1 MSELARGR
9 GGRHDV
15 RRTTPTPESGDCDT
29 GTAASTGSLVR
40 VPIWARGPGSMADH
54 PLDSAG
60 DPLDAGVR
68 REMEARLAT
77 DLGAVRV
84 HTGTEA
90 GEAARSLGARAYTV
104 GADIVFGAGQYAPS
118 TPVGRYLLAHELAHV
133 VQQGPG
139 TAPPRSGPG
148 PAAAEREANAVAR
161 SAAGAGHV
169 QPPVAVRRDPAAA
182 GHVQRFDSFEHVQL
196 GDTAAGGPTGYL
208 LLDAH
213 ARDLPQHA
221 TPTAGWPPDWIAR
234 YNKGSADQRRAITQG
249 LTYGEILALSGDMY
263 ADIDPQTLAT
273 SVAGTMQRINT
284 ASLVEIYDLIPI
296 LHSRSATG
304 EFEIA
309 STNRIETATGG
320 RYLSLAAQN
329 VSHFSNVGDG
339 HNNIG
344 TWREGH
350 KAALT
355 LAATGQANAAWAMNA
370 AADHFL
376 TDAFAAGHLRPDR
389 VREVHSTVPGLGS
402 VKSKIWHDLDNE
414 FGVAVHN
421 RRGDRWLAYGDDH
434 LNHVQNMV
442 QKSFEARAPDIQGA
456 FGALAGRQPI
466 PGMVPPSPLMEGDGV
481 RIAREAVEA
490 SKADI
495 QRALNA
501 RKVPSGPFTA
511 EQLVPIVDNWTEDRW
526 GKDDFAAEIGQL
538 AWSELPGQLAVN
550 GDTRAR
556 EWIARQPEGAL
567 RDMPLDERVR
577 MVQRLLSGAIG
588 SDDLDGVERLYR
600 ASPAQQPAL
609 RKVIESMIR
618 GREFGRLR
626 TLLGRP

>member
-9 GGRHDV
+9 GGRRDV
-15 RRTTPTPESGDCDT
+15 RRTTPTPTPESGEGHT
-29 GTAASTGSLVR
+29 GTTASEASLAR
-40 VPIWARGPGSMADH
+40 VPIWARGPGAGAGH
-54 PLDSAG
+54 APHSAG
-60 DPLDAGVR
+60 EPLDAGVR

-84 HTGTEA
+84 HTGAEA
-90 GEAARSLGARAYTV
+90 GESARALGARAYTV

-118 TPVGRYLLAHELAHV
+118 TPVGRYLLAHELTHV

-139 TAPPRSGPG
+139 TAPARSGPG

-161 SAAGAGHV
+161 SASGAGHV
-169 QPPVAVRRDPAAA
+169 HAPVRRDPAAA

-196 GDTAAGGPTGYL
+196 GDTSAGGPTGYL

-221 TPTAGWPPDWIAR
+221 TPTAGWPSDWIAR
-234 YNKGSADQRRAITQG
+234 YTNGSPDQRRAITQG

-263 ADIDPQTLAT
+263 ADIDLKTFAT
-273 SVAGTMQRINT
+273 SVTGTMERINR

-296 LHSRSATG
+296 LHARSATG

-309 STNRIETATGG
+309 STGKTEAATGG
-320 RYLSLAAQN
+320 RYLTLAAHN
-329 VSHFSNVGDG
+329 VSHFSNVGGG

-350 KAALT
+350 RAALA
-355 LAATGQANAAWAMNA
+355 LAAAGQANAAWAMNA

-376 TDAFAAGHLRPDR
+376 TDAFAAGHMRPAR
-389 VREVHSTVPGLGS
+389 LEAVRSKVPLWGD
-402 VKSKIWHDLDNE
+402 VKSKVLHDMGND

-421 RRGDRWLAYGDDH
+421 RRGDRWLAYGDDN
-434 LNHVQNMV
+434 LNHVQNVV
-442 QKSFEARAPDIQGA
+442 QRSFEARAPDIQGA

-466 PGMVPPSPLMEGDGV
+466 PGMVPPSPATEGDGV

-495 QRALNA
+495 QAALNTH
-501 RKVPSGPFTA
+501 KVPSAPFTA
-511 EQLVPIVDNWTEDRW
+511 EQLVPIVDDRFEDRW
-526 GKDDFAAEIGQL
+526 GIDDLAAEVGQL
-538 AWSELPGQLAVN
+538 AQSELPGLLTS
-550 GDTRAR
+550 DSAR
-556 EWIARQPEGAL
+556 LVMEWIARQPEGAL
-567 RDMPLDERVR
+567 RDMPPDERER
-577 MVQRLLSGAIG
+577 MMRLLVSRTTSSEYLDSRYFDAI
-588 SDDLDGVERLYR
+588 DRLRR
-600 ASPAQQPAL
+600 AGPAQ
-609 RKVIESMIR
+609 RK
-618 GREFGRLR
+618 
-626 TLLGRP
+626 

>member
-9 GGRHDV
+9 GGRHDL
-15 RRTTPTPESGDCDT
+15 RRTTPTPESGEGHT
-29 GTAASTGSLVR
+29 GTTGSAASLAR
-40 VPIWARGPGSMADH
+40 VPIWARGPGRTADR
-54 PLDSAG
+54 PPDSG
-60 DPLDAGVR
+60 GEPLDAGVR

-84 HTGTEA
+84 HTGAEA
-90 GEAARSLGARAYTV
+90 GESARSLGARAYTV
-104 GADIVFGAGQYAPS
+104 GADIVFGTGQYAPS
-118 TPVGRYLLAHELAHV
+118 TPVGRYLLAHELTHV

-139 TAPPRSGPG
+139 TAPARSGPG

-161 SAAGAGHV
+161 SVTGAGHTH
-169 QPPVAVRRDPAAA
+169 PPVRRDPAAA
-182 GHVQRFDSFEHVQL
+182 GHLQRFDSFEHVQL
-196 GDTAAGGPTGYL
+196 GDSSAGGPAGYL

-213 ARDLPQHA
+213 TRDLPQHA
-221 TPTAGWPPDWIAR
+221 KPLTDWPLEWIVR
-234 YNKGSADQRRAITQG
+234 YNSGSPDQRRAITQG

-273 SVAGTMQRINT
+273 SVVGTMQRINN

-296 LHSRSATG
+296 LHSRAATG
-304 EFEIA
+304 EFETA
-309 STNRIETATGG
+309 STGRIEAVTGG
-320 RYLSLAAQN
+320 RYLTLAAHN
-329 VSHFSNVGDG
+329 VSHFSNVGGG

-350 KAALT
+350 QAALT
-355 LAATGQANAAWAMNA
+355 LAATGRATAAWAMNA

-376 TDAFAAGHLRPDR
+376 TDAFASGHLRPDR
-389 VREVHSTVPGLGS
+389 GHEVHSWAGLGS
-402 VKSKIWHDLDNE
+402 VKSKVWHDLDNE

-421 RRGDRWLAYGDDH
+421 RRGDRWLAYGDDN

-466 PGMVPPSPLMEGDGV
+466 PGMVPPSSVTEGDGV

-495 QRALNA
+495 QTAL
-501 RKVPSGPFTA
+501 RTHQVPSGPFAA
-511 EQLVPIVDNWTEDRW
+511 EQLVPVVDTWTEDRW
-526 GKDDFAAEIGQL
+526 GEGDFAAEIGQL

-567 RDMPLDERVR
+567 RDMPLDEKVR
-577 MVQRLLSGAIG
+577 MTDRLLSGAL
-588 SDDLDGVERLYR
+588 SNDDIDAVVRVYR
-600 ASPAQQPAL
+600 ASGPAHRSRL
-609 RKVIESMIR
+609 RQVIEPVVR
-618 GREFGRLR
+618 GRQLSRLR
-626 TLLGRP
+626 ELLAQP

>member
-1 MSELARGR
+1 
-9 GGRHDV
+9 
-15 RRTTPTPESGDCDT
+15 
-29 GTAASTGSLVR
+29 
-40 VPIWARGPGSMADH
+40 MADH
-54 PLDSAG
+54 ALDSAG
-60 DPLDAGVR
+60 EPLDAGVR

-84 HTGTEA
+84 HTGAEA

-104 GADIVFGAGQYAPS
+104 GTDIVFGAGQYAPS

-148 PAAAEREANAVAR
+148 PAAAEREANDVAR
-161 SAAGAGHV
+161 SASGGGHV
-169 QPPVAVRRDPAAA
+169 HSPVRRDPAAA

-196 GDTAAGGPTGYL
+196 GDTSAGGPTGFL

-213 ARDLPQHA
+213 TRDLPQHA
-221 TPTAGWPPDWIAR
+221 TPTVGWPPDWIAR
-234 YNKGSADQRRAITQG
+234 YNKGSADQRRAITKG

-263 ADIDPQTLAT
+263 ADIDPGTLAT
-273 SVAGTMQRINT
+273 SVVGTMQRINR

-296 LHSRSATG
+296 VHARSATG

-309 STNRIETATGG
+309 STEKVEIATGG
-320 RYLSLAAQN
+320 RYLTLAAHN

-339 HNNIG
+339 HNNLG

-350 KAALT
+350 AAALA
-355 LAATGQANAAWAMNA
+355 LAAVGRANAAWAMNA

-389 VREVHSTVPGLGS
+389 VREVHSKVPGLGS

-421 RRGDRWLAYGDDH
+421 RRGDRWLAFGDDH
-434 LNHVQNMV
+434 LNHVQNML

-495 QRALNA
+495 QTALDM
-501 RKVPSGPFTA
+501 RMVPSGPFRA
-511 EQLVPIVDNWTEDRW
+511 EQLVPIVDIWTEDRW

-538 AWSELPGQLAVN
+538 AWSELPGLLAVN
-550 GDTRAR
+550 GDTRAK
-556 EWIARQPEGAL
+556 EWIASQTEAVL
-567 RDMPLDERVR
+567 RDMPLDEKARV
-577 MVQRLLSGAIG
+577 VDRLLSGAIG
-588 SDDLDGVERLYR
+588 NDDLDAVERVYR
-600 ASPAQQPAL
+600 ASSAAQQFSL
-609 RKVIESMIR
+609 RQVIEPVIH
-618 GREFGRLR
+618 GRQLSRLR
-626 TLLGRP
+626 ALVGRP

>member
-9 GGRHDV
+9 GGRRDV
-15 RRTTPTPESGDCDT
+15 RRTTPTPESGEGHT
-29 GTAASTGSLVR
+29 GTAASQASLTR
-40 VPIWARGPGSMADH
+40 VPIWARGPGAGAGH
-54 PLDSAG
+54 APHSAG
-60 DPLDAGVR
+60 EPLDAGVR

-77 DLGAVRV
+77 DLGTVRV
-84 HTGTEA
+84 HTGAEA
-90 GEAARSLGARAYTV
+90 GESARALGARAYTV

-118 TPVGRYLLAHELAHV
+118 TPVGRYLLAHELTHV

-139 TAPPRSGPG
+139 TAPARSGPG
-148 PAAAEREANAVAR
+148 PAAAEREANDVAR
-161 SAAGAGHV
+161 SASGAGHV
-169 QPPVAVRRDPAAA
+169 HAPVRRDPAAA
-182 GHVQRFDSFEHVQL
+182 GHVQCFDSFEHVQL
-196 GDTAAGGPTGYL
+196 GDTSAGGPTGYL

-234 YNKGSADQRRAITQG
+234 YNNGSPDQRRAITQG

-263 ADIDPQTLAT
+263 ADIDPRTLAT
-273 SVAGTMQRINT
+273 SLVGTMQRINS

-296 LHSRSATG
+296 LHARSATG

-309 STNRIETATGG
+309 STGKTEAVTGG
-320 RYLSLAAQN
+320 RYLTLAAHN

-350 KAALT
+350 RAALA
-355 LAATGQANAAWAMNA
+355 LAAAGQANAAWAMNA

-389 VREVHSTVPGLGS
+389 VHEVHSTVPGLGS
-402 VKSKIWHDLDNE
+402 IKSKIWHDLDNE

-421 RRGDRWLAYGDDH
+421 RRGDRWLAFGDDH
-434 LNHVQNMV
+434 LNQVRNMA
-442 QKSFEARAPDIQGA
+442 QKSFAVRAPDIQGA

-466 PGMVPPSPLMEGDGV
+466 PGMVPPSPLLEGDGV

-495 QRALNA
+495 QTALDT
-501 RKVPSGPFTA
+501 RRVPGGPFTA
-511 EQLVPIVDNWTEDRW
+511 EHLVPIVDDWYEDRW
-526 GKDDFAAEIGQL
+526 GKSDFAAEIGGL
-538 AWSELPGQLAVN
+538 AGTELPGLLAVN

-567 RDMPLDERVR
+567 RDMPLDEKLR
-577 MVQRLLSGAIG
+577 MTDRLLSGAIAG
-588 SDDLDGVERLYR
+588 DDLDAVERLYR
-600 ASPAQQPAL
+600 ASGPAHRSAL
-609 RKVIESMIR
+609 RKVIEPVIR
-618 GREFGRLR
+618 DRQLSRLR
-626 TLLGRP
+626 ALLGRP

>member
-1 MSELARGR
+1 MSELARGP
-9 GGRHDV
+9 GGRPDV
-15 RRTTPTPESGDCDT
+15 RRTTPAPAPESGDRHT
-29 GTAASTGSLVR
+29 GNMASAGSPTG
-40 VPIWARGPGSMADH
+40 VPIWARGPGPMADH

-60 DPLDAGVR
+60 APLDADVR
-68 REMEARLAT
+68 HEMEARLAT

-84 HTGTEA
+84 HTGAEA
-90 GEAARSLGARAYTV
+90 GETARSLGARAYTV

-148 PAAAEREANAVAR
+148 PAAAEREANYVAR
-161 SAAGAGHV
+161 SASGAGHV
-169 QPPVAVRRDPAAA
+169 HPPVRRDPAAA

-196 GDTAAGGPTGYL
+196 GDTSAGGPTGYL

-213 ARDLPQHA
+213 TRDLPQHA
-221 TPTAGWPPDWIAR
+221 TPTVGWPPDWIAR

-273 SVAGTMQRINT
+273 SVVGTMQRINH

-296 LHSRSATG
+296 VHARSATG
-304 EFEIA
+304 EFKIA
-309 STNRIETATGG
+309 PTEEVETATGG
-320 RYLSLAAQN
+320 RYLTLAAHN

-350 KAALT
+350 AAALA
-355 LAATGQANAAWAMNA
+355 LAAAGQANSAWTMNA

-376 TDAFAAGHLRPDR
+376 TDAFSSGHLRPDR
-389 VREVHSTVPGLGS
+389 VREVHSWVPGMGS
-402 VKSKIWHDLDNE
+402 VKSKMWHDVDNE

-434 LNHVQNMV
+434 LNHVQSML

-456 FGALAGRQPI
+456 FGALAGRQPV

-481 RIAREAVEA
+481 RIAREAVA
-490 SKADI
+490 SSKADI
-495 QRALNA
+495 QTALNT
-501 RKVPSGPFTA
+501 RRVPRGPFTA
-511 EQLVPIVDNWTEDRW
+511 EQLVPTVDVWTEDNW
-526 GKDDFAAEIGQL
+526 GYGDFAAEFGQL

-567 RDMPLDERVR
+567 RDMPLDEKVR
-577 MVQRLLSGAIG
+577 MMVRLLSGAII
-588 SDDLDGVERLYR
+588 SDDLEAVERLYR

-609 RKVIESMIR
+609 RQVIEPVVR
-618 GREFGRLR
+618 RRELRRLR
-626 TLLGRP
+626 DLLGRP